1 MPDAVLSDPAT
12 TFAGMVFEVG
22 MTVWRK
28 GALGWEQA
36 RIAGQVF
43 HHDCW
48 YVTTV
53 PGSTY
58 VANGHQLRLDLAKPR
73 GIPGR

>member
-1 MPDAVLSDPAT
+1 
-12 TFAGMVFEVG
+12 

-28 GALGWEQA
+28 GTAGWEQA
-36 RIAGQVF
+36 RISGQVF
-43 HHDCW
+43 YHDCW

-58 VANGHQLRLDLAKPR
+58 VAHGHQLCLDRAEPSALRLASDRALGGLDPYGDDLEWR
-73 GIPGR
+73 